1 MRYAGF
7 WIRFVAY
14 IIDTFILS
22 TVLILLGTIW
32 SLKND
37 DSSINLATT
46 IAQSGMVLSISFFL
60 NWFYFAIMESSESQA
75 TLGKKILGLKV
86 TDEFGQRM
94 SFGRATG
101 RYFSKFISSLIL
113 GIGYLMAAF
122 TDRKQALH
130 DKIASTLVIYSSG
143 TASSFPIR
151 ASAAYTSGNSGGSSA
166 AYTTRR
172 DSSPSTTKQIVLSG
186 FDVNNKGLKIRLTFD
201 RNDARLMQ
209 EGLKIGRDQ
218 AVVDLHI
225 NNNSVSRQHAKILI
239 QAGELMIEDL
249 NSTNGTM
256 VNGKKLPSNVLVP
269 FPDRGRLL
277 IGDVDLSIGEF

>member
-37 DSSINLATT
+37 DSSIDLATT

-60 NWFYFAIMESSESQA
+60 HWFYFAIMESSESQA
-75 TLGKKILGLKV
+75 TVGKKILGLKV

-101 RYFSKFISSLIL
+101 RYFSKYISSLIL

-143 TASSFPIR
+143 TLSSVPMR
-151 ASAAYTSGNSGGSSA
+151 AGAAYTPGNSAGSSA

-172 DSSPSTTKQIVLSG
+172 DSSPSASKQIVLSG

-225 NNNSVSRQHAKILI
+225 NNNSVSRQHAKIVI

>member
-37 DSSINLATT
+37 DSSLDLATT

-60 NWFYFAIMESSESQA
+60 HWFYFAIMESSESQS
-75 TLGKKILGLKV
+75 TVGKKILGLKV

-101 RYFSKFISSLIL
+101 RYFSKYISSLIL

-143 TASSFPIR
+143 TLSSVPMR
-151 ASAAYTSGNSGGSSA
+151 AGAAYTPGNSAGSSA

-172 DSSPSTTKQIVLSG
+172 DSSPSASKQIVLSG

-209 EGLKIGRDQ
+209 QGLKIGRDQ

-225 NNNSVSRQHAKILI
+225 NNNSVSRQHAKIVI

-256 VNGKKLPSNVLVP
+256 VNGKKLPSNALVP

>member
-1 MRYAGF
+1 
-7 WIRFVAY
+7 
-14 IIDTFILS
+14 
-22 TVLILLGTIW
+22 LLGTIW

-130 DKIASTLVIYSSG
+130 DKIASTLVVYSSG
-143 TASSFPIR
+143 TVSSVPIR
-151 ASAAYTSGNSGGSSA
+151 AGAAYTSGNSGGSSA

>member
-37 DSSINLATT
+37 DSSIDLANT

-86 TDEFGQRM
+86 TDEFGQRI

-113 GIGYLMAAF
+113 GIGFIMAAF
-122 TDRKQALH
+122 LNRKQALH
-130 DKIASTLVIYSSG
+130 DKIASTLVVYSSG
-143 TASSFPIR
+143 MVSSVPVNSGAGYTADV
-151 ASAAYTSGNSGGSSA
+151 GGSST

-172 DSSPSTTKQIVLSG
+172 DSSSRSSRQAILTG
-186 FDVNNKGLKIRLTFD
+186 FYANDGRKIRLSFD
-201 RNDARLMQ
+201 INDARLKQ
-209 EGLKIGRDQ
+209 DGLLIGRDAG
-218 AVVDLHI
+218 AVALHI
-225 NNNSVSRQHAKILI
+225 NDNSVSRLHAKILM
-239 QAGELMIEDL
+239 QGAELMIEDL
-249 NSTNGTM
+249 NSTNGTII
-256 VNGKKLPSNVLVP
+256 NGRKLPSGSAVP
-269 FPDRGRLL
+269 FPDRGKLL
-277 IGDVDLSIGEF
+277 IGDVDLDITMGDF